1 MDRKS
6 VQRRQPQKYLQSRF
20 NERDNYQIRC
30 FCDANWSFATNKKKE
45 QLWNKIIYEIIVV
58 LEKSCLK
65 LSHIPYLLIEPFDIF
80 QEA

>member
-1 MDRKS
+1 MKETITKLDVFVMPIDHS
-6 VQRRQPQKYLQSRF
+6 Q
-20 NERDNYQIRC
+20 QI
-30 FCDANWSFATNKKKE
+30 KKKE

-58 LEKSCLK
+58 LKKSCLK